1 MRYGED
7 RAPEGGEVFLQPEQ
21 RFDVEVVGRLVEN
34 KQLGLLEEETAELQP
49 RLFAARHGGDALI
62 VKFGKAHAV
71 QHGADADFVTWIGKT
86 VGELDIRKKY
96 NINIM
101 AVKSNGKINMSV
113 STNTLFTNNITL
125 LVLGEY
131 KAIQKCF
138 HI

>member
-1 MRYGED
+1 ML
-7 RAPEGGEVFLQPEQ
+7 PTLLLKLKFLP
-21 RFDVEVVGRLVEN
+21 
-34 KQLGLLEEETAELQP
+34 A
-49 RLFAARHGGDALI
+49 
-62 VKFGKAHAV
+62 
-71 QHGADADFVTWIGKT
+71 

>member
-1 MRYGED
+1 ML
-7 RAPEGGEVFLQPEQ
+7 PTLLLKLKFLPA
-21 RFDVEVVGRLVEN
+21 
-34 KQLGLLEEETAELQP
+34 GLA
-49 RLFAARHGGDALI
+49 
-62 VKFGKAHAV
+62 
-71 QHGADADFVTWIGKT
+71 

>member
-1 MRYGED
+1 MID
-7 RAPEGGEVFLQPEQ
+7 
-21 RFDVEVVGRLVEN
+21 
-34 KQLGLLEEETAELQP
+34 
-49 RLFAARHGGDALI
+49 RLFAERLI
-62 VKFGKAHAV
+62 DKLSQF
-71 QHGADADFVTWIGKT
+71 T
-86 VGELDIRKKY
+86 EY